1 MIKRILVR
9 CPATA
14 KLTATGQTVE
24 EELWE
29 EAKLKAHK
37 VTCPHCSSGNVRV
50 VSRKDN
56 LRPRLHTG
64 NLRSDL
70 TPISTTVNYKCQDQN
85 CGHEWNETT
94 TFE

>member
-1 MIKRILVR
+1 MLVIDTER
-9 CPATA
+9 
-14 KLTATGQTVE
+14 KKE
-24 EELWE
+24 EMAEKE
-29 EAKLKAHK
+29 PGK
-37 VTCPHCSSGNVRV
+37 VTCPRCASGNVRV